1 MQLNTSTIIIN
12 VFALGCLV
20 AALLKDRTKT
30 KESLIISVKLFVRI
44 LPAIIAI
51 VILIGLL
58 LGFVSQSQI
67 SKIMGEHSRLG
78 GILLAAIMGAILHI
92 PAIISFPLAASFL
105 KSGASVA
112 TVAAFI
118 TTLTMVGVV
127 TLPLEMKDI
136 RS

>member
-1 MQLNTSTIIIN
+1 MQLNTSAIIIDI
-12 VFALGCLV
+12 FAFGCLV
-20 AALLKDRTKT
+20 TALLKDRTKT

-44 LPAIIAI
+44 PPAIIAI

-58 LGFVSQSQI
+58 LRFVSQSQI
-67 SKIMGEHSRLG
+67 SKIMGEHSNLG
-78 GILLAAIMGAILHI
+78 GMPFAAIMGAILHI
-92 PAIISFPLAASFL
+92 PAIILSLLAASFL
-105 KSGASVA
+105 KGGASVA
-112 TVAAFI
+112 AVAAFI